1 LELFKNL
8 KAHQI
13 SESGNDYK
21 LEKNTENSF
30 ALNYLPGDVLFSF
43 TFHSILSEKLESI
56 LGHPVSVVQ
65 YERKGTL
72 LIHDR
77 TEFHSY
83 IEHKNEIISIS
94 LVFMRYNRIVE
105 EDYFVIRKF
114 NKEFAAIILS
124 SSDYEE
130 IEKLE
135 SVKKIKENMRNLL
148 MELPE
153 YRLLNLTGTLQ

>member
-1 LELFKNL
+1 
-8 KAHQI
+8 
-13 SESGNDYK
+13 
-21 LEKNTENSF
+21 
-30 ALNYLPGDVLFSF
+30 
-43 TFHSILSEKLESI
+43 
-56 LGHPVSVVQ
+56 
-65 YERKGTL
+65 
-72 LIHDR
+72 
-77 TEFHSY
+77 
-83 IEHKNEIISIS
+83 
-94 LVFMRYNRIVE
+94 MRYNRIVE